1 MPYRIITRIATCNN
15 EHLPCF
21 FNVKSYHNN
30 CAKITNLNLKGSL
43 HINTYQNI
51 KLKQL
56 VLFLFYK
63 IIKLISC

>member
-1 MPYRIITRIATCNN
+1 MPYRIITRIATCSN

-21 FNVKSYHNN
+21 Y